1 MSPHRIPA
9 IPLLLTALLIITS
22 CKDVTDIRF
31 TGVDN
36 IKLRG
41 MENNKINFTA
51 DVGVYNPSTVAF
63 KVTEV
68 NLKTIIDGNF
78 IGTLTSDE
86 KLRIKSKTD
95 TSYTMNFS
103 LDLANILSGA
113 STLYGL
119 SRKKQVTLEMQGYV
133 KARSWLTVRKVDVN
147 EKQVVDVPSMSR

>member
-1 MSPHRIPA
+1 MSPNRVPA
-9 IPLLLTALLIITS
+9 IPLLLTALLILSS

-51 DVGVYNPSTVAF
+51 DVGVYNPSNMAF

-133 KARSWLTVRKVDVN
+133 KARSWLTVRKVDC
-147 EKQVVDVPSMSR
+147 